1 MKLIHNISLRYKFF
15 GDFYIGDDFLQAG
28 ETTLNKLLN
37 TSRQFIV
44 PIFQRN
50 YSWQKSQ
57 YEQLWFDILRA
68 SKFKEKQ
75 NHFIGSIVYIDM
87 GTPAGRPQQL
97 LLIDGQ
103 QRLTTISILLCAIK
117 DYVQKFNLETKLI
130 NLAKI
135 KNQFLYNSDEIDED
149 RYKLLLNVQDK
160 ETYIKLIDNTIFT
173 VNKPATNI
181 IKCYEFFYER
191 IEDFIKQHG
200 QIDEIYA
207 GIFKLSLVSI
217 SLDKDSD
224 NPQMIFESMNSTG
237 KDLSQTDLL
246 RNYLLM
252 DLTPEKQTR
261 LYKTYWKPM
270 EELFGEDIYKNDVN
284 KFDYFIR
291 DFLTLKSDT
300 GHICK
305 INNVYENFK
314 RYYLDNNCEKFAV
327 LKDLFTY
334 AKYYACIDLLQEN
347 DDELKLYWQEFKK
360 LDSHV
365 VYPFLLKLY
374 DDYSR
379 QILIKEDFKKIL
391 QVVISYLWRRAICEI
406 PTNSLS
412 KTFATLYQAVDK
424 DDYVN
429 SIIKAF
435 VFKSSYKR
443 FSSDYEVREKLQTK
457 DIYHFRLRK
466 YLLEALEN
474 YYHKEPIDLNTANY
488 TIEHIMPQNIEHNL
502 SWQQMLG
509 ENWQEVHSLYLHT
522 LGNLTITGYNAEMS
536 NKSFGEK
543 VNGESG
549 FKHSHLKLNESIVQ
563 CDVWNKKAIQRRTNI
578 LTDIILKIWKYP
590 EF

>member
-1 MKLIHNISLRYKFF
+1 MIHNISLRYKFF

-50 YSWQKSQ
+50 YSWQKNQ

-191 IEDFIKQHG
+191 IEDFIKQYG

-536 NKSFGEK
+536 NKSFWEK

>member
-1 MKLIHNISLRYKFF
+1 MIHNINLRYKFF

-300 GHICK
+300 GYICK

-360 LDSHV
+360 LDNHV

-424 DDYVN
+424 EDYVN
-429 SIIKAF
+429 SVIKAF
-435 VFKSSYKR
+435 VFKSNYKR
-443 FSSDYEVREKLQTK
+443 FPSDYEVREKLQTK

-509 ENWQEVHSLYLHT
+509 EDWQEVHSLYLHT

-536 NKSFGEK
+536 NKSFVEK

-549 FKHSHLKLNESIVQ
+549 FKHSHLKLNESIAQ

>member
-1 MKLIHNISLRYKFF
+1 MIHNINLRYKFF

-149 RYKLLLNVQDK
+149 KYKLLLNVQDK

-347 DDELKLYWQEFKK
+347 DNELKLYWQEFKK
-360 LDSHV
+360 LDNHV

-424 DDYVN
+424 EDYVN

-435 VFKSSYKR
+435 VFKSTYKR
-443 FSSDYEVREKLQTK
+443 FPSDYEVREKLQTK

-509 ENWQEVHSLYLHT
+509 EDWQEVHSLYLHT

-549 FKHSHLKLNESIVQ
+549 FKHSHLKLNESIAQ
-563 CDVWNKKAIQRRTNI
+563 CDVWNKKSIQRRTNI

>member
-1 MKLIHNISLRYKFF
+1 MIHNISLRYKFF
-15 GDFYIGDDFLQAG
+15 GDFYIGDYFLQAG

-300 GHICK
+300 GYICK

-424 DDYVN
+424 EDYVN

-435 VFKSSYKR
+435 VFKSIYKR
-443 FSSDYEVREKLQTK
+443 FPSDYEVREKLQTK

-502 SWQQMLG
+502 LWQQMLG
-509 ENWQEVHSLYLHT
+509 EDWQEVHSLYLHT

-549 FKHSHLKLNESIVQ
+549 FKHSHLKLNESIAQ
-563 CDVWNKKAIQRRTNI
+563 CDVWNKKSIQRRTNI

>member
-1 MKLIHNISLRYKFF
+1 MIHNINLRYKFF

-149 RYKLLLNVQDK
+149 KYKLLLNVQDK

-181 IKCYEFFYER
+181 IKCYEFFYEH

-300 GHICK
+300 GYICK

-334 AKYYACIDLLQEN
+334 AKYYACIDLLQEK

-424 DDYVN
+424 EDYVN

-443 FSSDYEVREKLQTK
+443 FPSDYEVREKLQTK

-509 ENWQEVHSLYLHT
+509 EDWQEVHSLYLHS

-536 NKSFGEK
+536 NKSFWEK
-543 VNGESG
+543 VNGKSG
-549 FKHSHLKLNESIVQ
+549 FKHSHLKLNESIAQ

>member
-1 MKLIHNISLRYKFF
+1 MIHNISLRYKFF

-135 KNQFLYNSDEIDED
+135 KNQFLYNSDEIYED

-160 ETYIKLIDNTIFT
+160 ETYIILIDNTIFT

-300 GHICK
+300 GYICK

-347 DDELKLYWQEFKK
+347 DNELKLYWQEFKK

-429 SIIKAF
+429 SVIKAF

-443 FSSDYEVREKLQTK
+443 FPSDYEVREKLQTK

-509 ENWQEVHSLYLHT
+509 EDWQEVHSLYLHS

>member
-1 MKLIHNISLRYKFF
+1 M
-15 GDFYIGDDFLQAG
+15 QAG

-191 IEDFIKQHG
+191 IEDFIKQYG

-443 FSSDYEVREKLQTK
+443 FPSDYEVREKLQTK

-509 ENWQEVHSLYLHT
+509 EDWQEVHSLYLHT

>member
-1 MKLIHNISLRYKFF
+1 M
-15 GDFYIGDDFLQAG
+15 QAG

-149 RYKLLLNVQDK
+149 KYKLLLNVQDK

-191 IEDFIKQHG
+191 IEDFIKQYG

-291 DFLTLKSDT
+291 DFLILKSDT
-300 GHICK
+300 GYICK

-327 LKDLFTY
+327 LRDLFTY

-429 SIIKAF
+429 SVIKAF

-443 FSSDYEVREKLQTK
+443 FPSDYEVREKLQTK

-509 ENWQEVHSLYLHT
+509 EDWQEVHSLYLHS

-536 NKSFGEK
+536 NKSFVEK

-549 FKHSHLKLNESIVQ
+549 FKHSHLKLNESIAQ

>member
-1 MKLIHNISLRYKFF
+1 M
-15 GDFYIGDDFLQAG
+15 QAG

-207 GIFKLSLVSI
+207 GIFKLSLVSL

-429 SIIKAF
+429 SVIKAF

-443 FSSDYEVREKLQTK
+443 FPSDYEVREKLQTK

-509 ENWQEVHSLYLHT
+509 EDWQEVHSLYLHT

-549 FKHSHLKLNESIVQ
+549 FKHSHLKLNESIAQ

-590 EF
+590 DF

>member
-1 MKLIHNISLRYKFF
+1 MIHNISLRYKFF

-37 TSRQFIV
+37 PSRQFIV

-191 IEDFIKQHG
+191 IEDFIKQYG

-509 ENWQEVHSLYLHT
+509 EDWQEVHSLYLHT

-536 NKSFGEK
+536 NKSFVEK

-549 FKHSHLKLNESIVQ
+549 FKHSHLKLNESIAQ
-563 CDVWNKKAIQRRTNI
+563 SDVWNKKAIQRRTNI

>member
-1 MKLIHNISLRYKFF
+1 MIHNISLRYKFF

-191 IEDFIKQHG
+191 IEDFIKQYG

-291 DFLTLKSDT
+291 DFLILKSDT

-347 DDELKLYWQEFKK
+347 DNELKLYWQEFKK
-360 LDSHV
+360 LDNHV

-424 DDYVN
+424 EDYVN

-435 VFKSSYKR
+435 VFKSTYKR
-443 FSSDYEVREKLQTK
+443 FPSDYEVREKLQTK

-502 SWQQMLG
+502 LWQQMLG
-509 ENWQEVHSLYLHT
+509 EDWQEVHSLYLHT

-549 FKHSHLKLNESIVQ
+549 FKHSHLKLNESIAQ
-563 CDVWNKKAIQRRTNI
+563 CDVWNKKSIQRRTNI

>member
-1 MKLIHNISLRYKFF
+1 MIHNISLRYKFF

-50 YSWQKSQ
+50 YSWQKNQ

-149 RYKLLLNVQDK
+149 KYKLLLNVQDK

-191 IEDFIKQHG
+191 IEDFIKQYG

-291 DFLTLKSDT
+291 DFLILKSDT
-300 GHICK
+300 GYICK

-327 LKDLFTY
+327 LRDLFTY

-429 SIIKAF
+429 SVIKAF

-443 FSSDYEVREKLQTK
+443 FPSDYEVREKLQTK

-509 ENWQEVHSLYLHT
+509 EDWQEVHSLYLHS

-549 FKHSHLKLNESIVQ
+549 FKHSHLKLNESIAQ

>member
-1 MKLIHNISLRYKFF
+1 MIHNISLRYKFF

-261 LYKTYWKPM
+261 LYKTYWKSM

-291 DFLTLKSDT
+291 DFLTLKRDT
-300 GHICK
+300 GYICK

-424 DDYVN
+424 EDYVN

-443 FSSDYEVREKLQTK
+443 FPSDYEVREKLQIK

-509 ENWQEVHSLYLHT
+509 EDWQEVHSLYLHT

-549 FKHSHLKLNESIVQ
+549 FKHSHLKLNESIAQ

>member
-1 MKLIHNISLRYKFF
+1 MIHNISLRYKFF

-50 YSWQKSQ
+50 YSWQKNQ

-173 VNKPATNI
+173 VNKPTTNI

-300 GHICK
+300 GYICK

>member
-1 MKLIHNISLRYKFF
+1 MKLIHNIGLRYKIF

-347 DDELKLYWQEFKK
+347 DNELKLYWQEFKK

-412 KTFATLYQAVDK
+412 KTFATLYQSVDK

-429 SIIKAF
+429 SVIKAF

-443 FSSDYEVREKLQTK
+443 FPSDYEVREKLQTK

-474 YYHKEPIDLNTANY
+474 YYHKEPIDLNTVNY

-502 SWQQMLG
+502 LWQQMLG
-509 ENWQEVHSLYLHT
+509 EDWQEVHSLYLHT

-536 NKSFGEK
+536 NKSFVEK

-549 FKHSHLKLNESIVQ
+549 FKHSHLKLNESIAQ

-578 LTDIILKIWKYP
+578 LTDTILKIWKYP

>member
-1 MKLIHNISLRYKFF
+1 MKLIHNINLRYKFF

-181 IKCYEFFYER
+181 IKCYEFFYEH
-191 IEDFIKQHG
+191 IEDFIKQDG

-270 EELFGEDIYKNDVN
+270 EELFGEDIYKNDLN

-300 GHICK
+300 GYICK

-424 DDYVN
+424 EDYVN
-429 SIIKAF
+429 SVIKAF

-443 FSSDYEVREKLQTK
+443 FPSDYEVREKLQTK

-509 ENWQEVHSLYLHT
+509 EDWQEVHSLYLHT

-536 NKSFGEK
+536 NKSFWEK

-549 FKHSHLKLNESIVQ
+549 FKHSHLKLNESIAQ

-590 EF
+590 DF

>member
-1 MKLIHNISLRYKFF
+1 MIHNINLRYKFF

-149 RYKLLLNVQDK
+149 KYKLLLNVQDK

-181 IKCYEFFYER
+181 IKCYEFFYEH
-191 IEDFIKQHG
+191 IEDFIKQDG

-300 GHICK
+300 GYICK

-379 QILIKEDFKKIL
+379 QILIKEDFKKIF

-424 DDYVN
+424 EDYVN

-443 FSSDYEVREKLQTK
+443 FPSDYEVREKLQTK

-509 ENWQEVHSLYLHT
+509 EDWQEVHSLYLHS

-536 NKSFGEK
+536 NKSFWEK

-549 FKHSHLKLNESIVQ
+549 FKHSHLKLNESIAQ

>member
-1 MKLIHNISLRYKFF
+1 MIHNINLRYKFF

-191 IEDFIKQHG
+191 IEDFIKQYG

-509 ENWQEVHSLYLHT
+509 EDWQEVHSLYLHS

-536 NKSFGEK
+536 NKSFVEK

-549 FKHSHLKLNESIVQ
+549 FKHSHLKLNDSIAQ

>member
-50 YSWQKSQ
+50 YSWQKNQ

-149 RYKLLLNVQDK
+149 KYKLLLNVQDK

-191 IEDFIKQHG
+191 IEDFIKEYG

-261 LYKTYWKPM
+261 LYKTYWKSM

-300 GHICK
+300 GYICK

-314 RYYLDNNCEKFAV
+314 RYYLDNNCEKFVV

-334 AKYYACIDLLQEN
+334 AKYYACIDLLQEK

-374 DDYSR
+374 DDYSC

-424 DDYVN
+424 EDYVN

-443 FSSDYEVREKLQTK
+443 FPSDYEVREKLQIK

-509 ENWQEVHSLYLHT
+509 EDWQEVHSLYLHT

-549 FKHSHLKLNESIVQ
+549 FKHSHLKLNESIAQ

>member
-1 MKLIHNISLRYKFF
+1 MIHNISLRYKFF

-191 IEDFIKQHG
+191 IEDFIKEYG

-300 GHICK
+300 GYICK

-429 SIIKAF
+429 SVIKAF

-443 FSSDYEVREKLQTK
+443 FPSDYEVREKLQTK

-509 ENWQEVHSLYLHT
+509 EDWQEVHSLYLHT

-536 NKSFGEK
+536 NKSFDEK

-549 FKHSHLKLNESIVQ
+549 FKYSHLKLNESIVQ
-563 CDVWNKKAIQRRTNI
+563 CDVWDKKAIQRRTNI

>member
-1 MKLIHNISLRYKFF
+1 M
-15 GDFYIGDDFLQAG
+15 QAG

-191 IEDFIKQHG
+191 IEDFIKQYG

-207 GIFKLSLVSI
+207 GIFKLSLVSL

-509 ENWQEVHSLYLHT
+509 EDWQEVHSLYLHS

-536 NKSFGEK
+536 NKSFWEK

-549 FKHSHLKLNESIVQ
+549 FKHSHLKLNESIAQ

>member
-1 MKLIHNISLRYKFF
+1 MIHNINLRYKFF

-252 DLTPEKQTR
+252 DLTPEKQTK

-270 EELFGEDIYKNDVN
+270 EELFGEDIYKNDLN

-314 RYYLDNNCEKFAV
+314 RYYLDNNCEKFVV

-334 AKYYACIDLLQEN
+334 AKYYACIDLLQEK

-424 DDYVN
+424 EDYVN
-429 SIIKAF
+429 SVIKAF

-443 FSSDYEVREKLQTK
+443 FPSDYEVREKLQTK
-457 DIYHFRLRK
+457 DIYHFRLRR

-509 ENWQEVHSLYLHT
+509 EDWQEVHSLYLHT

-549 FKHSHLKLNESIVQ
+549 FKHSHLKLNESIAQ

>member
-1 MKLIHNISLRYKFF
+1 M
-15 GDFYIGDDFLQAG
+15 QAG

-191 IEDFIKQHG
+191 IEDFIKQYG

-291 DFLTLKSDT
+291 DFLILKSDT
-300 GHICK
+300 GYICK

-327 LKDLFTY
+327 LRDLFTY

-429 SIIKAF
+429 SVIKAF

-443 FSSDYEVREKLQTK
+443 FPSDYEVREKLQTK

-502 SWQQMLG
+502 SWQKMLG
-509 ENWQEVHSLYLHT
+509 EDWQEVHSLYLHS

-549 FKHSHLKLNESIVQ
+549 FKHSHLKLNESIAQ

>member
-1 MKLIHNISLRYKFF
+1 MIHNINLRYKFF

-181 IKCYEFFYER
+181 IKCYEFFYEH
-191 IEDFIKQHG
+191 IEDFIKQDG

-300 GHICK
+300 GYICK

-424 DDYVN
+424 EDYVN

-435 VFKSSYKR
+435 VFKSIYKR
-443 FSSDYEVREKLQTK
+443 FPSDYEVREKLQTK

-502 SWQQMLG
+502 LWQQMLG
-509 ENWQEVHSLYLHT
+509 EDWQEVHSLYLHT

-549 FKHSHLKLNESIVQ
+549 FKHSHLKLNESIAQ
-563 CDVWNKKAIQRRTNI
+563 CDVWNKKSIQRRTNI

>member
-1 MKLIHNISLRYKFF
+1 MIHNINLRYKFF

-149 RYKLLLNVQDK
+149 KYKLLLNVQDK

-181 IKCYEFFYER
+181 IKCYEFFYEH
-191 IEDFIKQHG
+191 IEDFIKQDG

-300 GHICK
+300 GYICK

-334 AKYYACIDLLQEN
+334 AKYYACIDLLQEK

-424 DDYVN
+424 EDYVN

-435 VFKSSYKR
+435 VFKSTYKR
-443 FSSDYEVREKLQTK
+443 FPSDYEVREKLQTK

-502 SWQQMLG
+502 LWQQMLG
-509 ENWQEVHSLYLHT
+509 EDWQEVHSLYLHT

-549 FKHSHLKLNESIVQ
+549 FKHSHLKLNESIAQ

>member
-1 MKLIHNISLRYKFF
+1 MIHNINLRYKFF

-149 RYKLLLNVQDK
+149 KYKLLLNVQDK

-191 IEDFIKQHG
+191 IEDFIKQYG

-207 GIFKLSLVSI
+207 GIFKLSLVSL

-443 FSSDYEVREKLQTK
+443 FPSDYEVREKLQTK

>member
-1 MKLIHNISLRYKFF
+1 MIHNISLRYKFF

-149 RYKLLLNVQDK
+149 KYKLLLNVQDK

-191 IEDFIKQHG
+191 IEDFIKQDG

-291 DFLTLKSDT
+291 DFLTLKRDT
-300 GHICK
+300 GYICK

-374 DDYSR
+374 DDYSC

-424 DDYVN
+424 EDYVN

-443 FSSDYEVREKLQTK
+443 FPSDYEVREKLQTK

-509 ENWQEVHSLYLHT
+509 EDWQEVHSLYLHT

-536 NKSFGEK
+536 NKSFWEK

-549 FKHSHLKLNESIVQ
+549 FKHSHLKLNESIAQ

-590 EF
+590 DF

>member
-1 MKLIHNISLRYKFF
+1 MIHNISLRYKFF

-149 RYKLLLNVQDK
+149 KYKLLLNVQDK

-191 IEDFIKQHG
+191 IEDFIKEYG

-270 EELFGEDIYKNDVN
+270 EELFGEDIYKNDLN

-300 GHICK
+300 GYICK

-314 RYYLDNNCEKFAV
+314 RYYLDNNCEKFTV

-424 DDYVN
+424 EDYVN

-443 FSSDYEVREKLQTK
+443 FPSDYEVREKLQTK

-509 ENWQEVHSLYLHT
+509 EDWQEVHSLYLHT

-536 NKSFGEK
+536 NKSFVEK

-549 FKHSHLKLNESIVQ
+549 FKHSHLKLNESIAQ
-563 CDVWNKKAIQRRTNI
+563 SDVWNKKAIQRRTNI

>member
-1 MKLIHNISLRYKFF
+1 MIHNISLRYKFF

-300 GHICK
+300 GYICK

-365 VYPFLLKLY
+365 VYPFLLKLC

-429 SIIKAF
+429 SVIKAF

-443 FSSDYEVREKLQTK
+443 FPSDYEVREKLQTK

-502 SWQQMLG
+502 LWQQMLG
-509 ENWQEVHSLYLHT
+509 EDWQEVHSLYLHT

-549 FKHSHLKLNESIVQ
+549 FKHSHLKLNESIAQ
-563 CDVWNKKAIQRRTNI
+563 SDVWNKKAIQRRTNI

>member
-300 GHICK
+300 GYICK

-374 DDYSR
+374 DDYSC

-424 DDYVN
+424 EDYVN
-429 SIIKAF
+429 SVIKAF

-443 FSSDYEVREKLQTK
+443 FPSDYEVREKLQTK

-509 ENWQEVHSLYLHT
+509 EDWQEVHSLYLHT

-536 NKSFGEK
+536 NKSFWEK

-549 FKHSHLKLNESIVQ
+549 FKHSHLKLNESIAQ

>member
-1 MKLIHNISLRYKFF
+1 MIHNISLRYKFF

-50 YSWQKSQ
+50 YSWQKNQ

-103 QRLTTISILLCAIK
+103 QRLTTISILLCALK

-173 VNKPATNI
+173 VNKPTTNI

-300 GHICK
+300 GYICK

-365 VYPFLLKLY
+365 VYPFLLKLC

-424 DDYVN
+424 EDYVN

-443 FSSDYEVREKLQTK
+443 FPSDYEVREKLQIK

-509 ENWQEVHSLYLHT
+509 EDWQEVHSLYLHT

-549 FKHSHLKLNESIVQ
+549 FKHSHLKLNESIAQ

>member
-1 MKLIHNISLRYKFF
+1 M
-15 GDFYIGDDFLQAG
+15 QAG

-191 IEDFIKQHG
+191 IEDFIKEYG

-300 GHICK
+300 GYICK

-374 DDYSR
+374 DDYSC

-424 DDYVN
+424 EDYVN
-429 SIIKAF
+429 SVIKAF

-443 FSSDYEVREKLQTK
+443 FPSDYEVREKLQTK

-509 ENWQEVHSLYLHT
+509 EDWQEVHSLYLHT

-536 NKSFGEK
+536 NKSFWEK

-549 FKHSHLKLNESIVQ
+549 FKHSHLKLSESIAQ

>member
-1 MKLIHNISLRYKFF
+1 MIHNISLRYKFF

-50 YSWQKSQ
+50 YSWQKNQ

-149 RYKLLLNVQDK
+149 KYKLLLNVQDK

-300 GHICK
+300 GYICK

-429 SIIKAF
+429 SVIKAF

-443 FSSDYEVREKLQTK
+443 FPSDYEVREKLQTK

-502 SWQQMLG
+502 SWQKMLG
-509 ENWQEVHSLYLHT
+509 EDWQEVHSLYLHS

-549 FKHSHLKLNESIVQ
+549 FKHSHLKLNESIAQ